1 MGQDR
6 GWRFY
11 NYGANGADS
20 TQEALLLSILLRDK
34 KIPDGLIIYHG
45 FNDYYSSVSGLNAQ
59 GYVAHSFDEIINSL
73 FLDLKRRVFEH
84 SQTARLV
91 YFALRLF
98 TGEEKPMPANLPQQV
113 ETTVSVMKGN
123 YDLTTALGKAYG
135 FPVYHFLQPMMA
147 TGLEKKANLLNDFTN
162 GIFQRYV
169 PPEAERAATQLYGDL
184 RQDGRWID
192 LSSIFVENQ
201 SKNVY
206 IDEVHLGPDGNAL
219 VAKYIFQTLVK
230 AEEHTP
236 SAGSGNDLLNQG
248 N

>member
-1 MGQDR
+1 
-6 GWRFY
+6 
-11 NYGANGADS
+11 
-20 TQEALLLSILLRDK
+20 
-34 KIPDGLIIYHG
+34 
-45 FNDYYSSVSGLNAQ
+45 
-59 GYVAHSFDEIINSL
+59 
-73 FLDLKRRVFEH
+73 
-84 SQTARLV
+84 
-91 YFALRLF
+91 
-98 TGEEKPMPANLPQQV
+98 
-113 ETTVSVMKGN
+113 
-123 YDLTTALGKAYG
+123 
-135 FPVYHFLQPMMA
+135 MMA